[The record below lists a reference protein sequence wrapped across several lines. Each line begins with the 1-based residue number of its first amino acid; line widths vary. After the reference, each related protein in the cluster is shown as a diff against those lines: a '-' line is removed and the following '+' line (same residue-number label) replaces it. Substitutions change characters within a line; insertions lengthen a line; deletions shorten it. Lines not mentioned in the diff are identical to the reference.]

1 MEIYFA
7 KGQMPNHSFGVDGKN
22 FEFYN
27 GVYYYQI
34 SELNQGQSFGE
45 LALLSSDSK
54 RAATVK
60 CQTQVIFATLDKRN
74 FERSLNKIE
83 ARKNAKFI

>member
-27 GVYYYQI
+27 GVYYY
-34 SELNQGQSFGE
+34 
-45 LALLSSDSK
+45 
-54 RAATVK
+54 
-60 CQTQVIFATLDKRN
+60 
-74 FERSLNKIE
+74 
-83 ARKNAKFI
+83 